1 MPIQA
6 LRPSRSLPTCLA
18 QQDRGHRVPSL
29 AIATMAAL
37 WAAPLALSAATGP
50 CDLYKAGNTPCVAAH
65 STTRALY
72 GDYAGFLYQVRRS
85 SDNTTKDIGVLAA
98 GAEANGATQET
109 FCANTTCVISK
120 IYDQS
125 ANHNDLVK
133 GPGGGFPVADLE
145 ANATKAK
152 IKLNGRTVY
161 GIYTTG
167 AFEPS
172 AGVGYRNNK
181 TTGIPTGDQPE
192 AMYMIVSGTH
202 YNQWC
207 CFDYGNAET
216 NTKDNG
222 PGTMEAVYFGK
233 STQWGRGSGDG
244 PWVMADL
251 EDGVFAG
258 VSFAAP
264 ASNTPISTD
273 YVMAMLK
280 GDTKNHWALKN
291 GNAQSGPLKTL
302 YDGVRPTGYNPM
314 KKEGAIVL
322 GIGGD
327 NSHTAEGTFFEGCIV
342 SGYPSNA
349 TDDAVQANVVAAGY
363 GSNVVGVAHRA
374 PATTTANV
382 HFDRASSTASLEYT
396 TEHAGHVRVRL
407 VNLQGRTVA
416 TWLDATTG
424 SGPHSERWNAGATR
438 SGLYTVVLEREGEA
452 AWAGTV
458 LIGG

>member
-1 MPIQA
+1 MPIQTLRSA
-6 LRPSRSLPTCLA
+6 LPLPPSLA
-18 QQDRGHRVPSL
+18 RNRGHHLPSL
-29 AIATMAAL
+29 AIAVTAVL
-37 WAAPLALSAATGP
+37 LAAPLALSAATGP
-50 CDLYKAGNTPCVAAH
+50 CDIYKTGNTPCVAAH
-65 STTRALY
+65 STVRALY
-72 GDYAGFLYQVRRS
+72 GAYAGNLYQVRRS

-98 GAEANGATQET
+98 GTEANGAAQEA

-152 IKLNGRTVY
+152 IKLNGRNVY

-222 PGTMEAVYFGK
+222 PSTMEAVYFGK

-291 GNAQSGPLKTL
+291 GNAQSGGLKTL

-363 GSNVVGVAHRA
+363 GSNVVGVAKRV
-374 PATTTANV
+374 PSPTAAFL
-382 HFDRASSTASLEYT
+382 HYDGTRSMTGIDYT
-396 TEHAGHVRVRL
+396 TEHAGYVRVRL
-407 VNLQGRTVA
+407 VDVRGQTVA
-416 TWLDATTG
+416 TFLDAEVAQG
-424 SGPHSERWNAGATR
+424 RHAERWNMPATK
-438 SGLYTVVLEREGEA
+438 SGIYTLVLEREGEA
-452 AWAGTV
+452 VWSGKV